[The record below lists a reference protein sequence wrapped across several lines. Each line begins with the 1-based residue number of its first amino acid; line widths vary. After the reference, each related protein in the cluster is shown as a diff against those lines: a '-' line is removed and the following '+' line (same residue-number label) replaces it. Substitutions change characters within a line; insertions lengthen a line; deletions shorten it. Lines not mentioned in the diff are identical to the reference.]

1 MATDIERFI
10 RDAASVRGINP
21 DIAVRVCNTEG
32 GVTEPARLGDFSGP
46 PWYSGKSWWAL
57 QLHYGG
63 TGTPWQAFGH
73 TACMGNG
80 FSALTGWQPGDPS
93 AWRDAAR
100 YGLNRARTGGWNAWY
115 GAATV
120 GIRDFMGIDRQHPWD
135 PNAELWDYETGSSP
149 PLPRVVYEPS
159 EPPHPQDS
167 DFDCSQDSTEWAL
180 WSVGRRPSDGWLTQ
194 TMIAEGLLSYELGL
208 MDASGAGL
216 AAFLN
221 RHYGGDGFVATSAGS
236 VSFDDL
242 VADCG
247 QHPMLIGGRK
257 WGAGGHWSGLRAY
270 DVRDVLLLAN
280 PAAGY
285 HGINQ
290 EMSREQFAR
299 LGPFSAVQ
307 LSHPDLEELIL
318 DPTPIPPPTPV
329 PPPPEELLAQI
340 AAQQAYIRDLETRL
354 GVASVDYARDLD
366 GLARGVQAVSDA
378 LRALHPAPGGRMS

>member
-1 MATDIERFI
+1 MTEIEAFI
-10 RDAASVRGINP
+10 REASAARGINP
-21 DIAVRVCNTEG
+21 DIAVRVCETEG

-63 TGTPWQAFGH
+63 NGYSAWGH
-73 TACMGNG
+73 TAGMGNG
-80 FSALTGWQPGDPS
+80 FTSLTGWAPGEPA

-100 YGLNRARTGGWNAWY
+100 YGLNRARASGWNAWY

-120 GIRDFMGIDRQHPWD
+120 GITDFMGIDRQVPW
-135 PNAELWDYETGSSP
+135 NANDEVWDYETGGSV
-149 PLPRVVYEPS
+149 PLPKVVYEPS

-180 WSVGRRPSDGWLTQ
+180 WSVGRRPTDHWLTQ
-194 TMIAEGLLSYELGL
+194 TMIAEGVMSVSLGL

-216 AAFLN
+216 SAFLE
-221 RHYGGDGFVATSAGS
+221 RHYSEDGFTSAS
-236 VSFDDL
+236 VSP
-242 VADCG
+242 VAFEALAEESQRC
-247 QHPMLIGGRK
+247 PMLIGGRR
-257 WGAGGHWSGLRAY
+257 WGAGGHWSGLRGY
-270 DVRDVLLLAN
+270 DAERGVLLLAN

-285 HGINQ
+285 TGINQ
-290 EMSREQFAR
+290 EMTRSQFDAR
-299 LGPFSAVQ
+299 GSWSAVT
-307 LSHPDLEELIL
+307 LDHPDLQTLIT

-340 AAQQAYIRDLETRL
+340 AAQQRYIQDLETRL

-366 GLARGVQAVSDA
+366 GLSRGVANVAAA
-378 LRALHPAPGGRMS
+378 LRALHPQPS